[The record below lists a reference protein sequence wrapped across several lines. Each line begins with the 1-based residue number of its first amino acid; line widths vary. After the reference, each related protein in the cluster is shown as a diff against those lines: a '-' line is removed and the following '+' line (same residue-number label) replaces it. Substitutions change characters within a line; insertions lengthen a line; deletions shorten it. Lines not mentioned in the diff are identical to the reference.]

1 MQAIR
6 TIQSVE
12 GGKLSVSLPP
22 EFQHTR
28 VEVIIL
34 PCPPTDFDSRKEES
48 QDWKKDFLSVSTW
61 GQEDVAKVESW
72 NIQEFK
78 SIHPWS

>member
-12 GGKLSVSLPP
+12 GGKLNISLPP
-22 EFQHTR
+22 DYQHTR

-34 PCPPTDFDSRKEES
+34 PFPEAGFEPQGKPS
-48 QDWKKDFLSVSTW
+48 QDWKQDFLSISRW
-61 GQEDVAKVESW
+61 DQDDAASE
-72 NIQEFK
+72 IY
-78 SIHPWS
+78 

>member
-12 GGKLSVSLPP
+12 GGKLNISLPP
-22 EFQHTR
+22 DYQHTR

-34 PCPPTDFDSRKEES
+34 PFPQAECVSQGESS
-48 QDWKKDFLSVSTW
+48 QDWKKDFLSISTW
-61 GQEDVAKVESW
+61 DQDDAVKVESW
-72 NIQEFK
+72 KIQEF
-78 SIHPWS
+78 

>member
-12 GGKLSVSLPP
+12 GGKLNISLPP
-22 EFQHTR
+22 DYQYPR

-34 PCPPTDFDSRKEES
+34 PFPHADCVSLGEPS
-48 QDWKKDFLSVSTW
+48 QDWKKGKNHSCGRSRKT
-61 GQEDVAKVESW
+61 
-72 NIQEFK
+72 
-78 SIHPWS
+78 IHASCPA

>member
-6 TIQSVE
+6 TIQSVI

-22 EFQHTR
+22 DFQHTQ

-34 PCPPTDFDSRKEES
+34 PCQQADYSTQNES
-48 QDWKKDFLSVSTW
+48 SEDWKKDFLSISTW
-61 GQEDVAKVESW
+61 DQDDAVMVESW
-72 NIQEFK
+72 KIQEF
-78 SIHPWS
+78 